1 MFNLDGG
8 TVAGLFFVGLM
19 VIILIF
25 FYIGQAINRKKEEE
39 WILENIYKTKL
50 ISVTNGDGSQ
60 SYTTTHG
67 AIGRAAIGSAIAGP
81 VGGIIGAST
90 ARKRTITTN
99 DPPKY
104 MFMVY
109 YKDGTRERDTITEK
123 DWKFEI
129 YMDCIDL
136 SD

>member
-1 MFNLDGG
+1 MFELDGG
-8 TVAGLFFVGLM
+8 TVAGLFGALVLGIM
-19 VIILIF
+19 MIF
-25 FYIGQAINRKKEEE
+25 FYIDQGINRKKEIQ
-39 WILENIYKTKL
+39 WLLKNIRKTKL

-90 ARKRTITTN
+90 ASTRTTTTN
-99 DPPKY
+99 DPAKY

-109 YKDGTRERDTITEK
+109 FKDGTRKHDTVTEK
-123 DWKFEI
+123 SKKFEI
-129 YMDCIDL
+129 YMDYLDL
-136 SD
+136 DD